1 MSAVEIVILIVAVIA
16 AGALVLSFGGSGLF
30 SGGAI
35 GPRSVRGRL
44 REGSERERIDR
55 DHDPTR
61 YAPQGGH
68 HPDPPGMRK
77 PPNEGGLL

>member
-1 MSAVEIVILIVAVIA
+1 MSTIEIVLLVVAVIA
-16 AGALVLSFGGSGLF
+16 AGALILSLGGSGIF
-30 SGGAI
+30 SGGEV
-35 GPRSVRGRL
+35 GHRSIRGRL
-44 REGSERERIDR
+44 RGSSERDSIDR

>member
-1 MSAVEIVILIVAVIA
+1 MSAVEIVILVVAVIV
-16 AGALVLSFGGSGLF
+16 AGAVFLAWGGLLG
-30 SGGAI
+30 GGAA

-44 REGSERERIDR
+44 RDRSERDSIDR
-55 DHDPTR
+55 DDDLTR

-68 HPDPPGMRK
+68 QRDPPGMRK

>member
-1 MSAVEIVILIVAVIA
+1 MSAVEIVILVVAVIA
-16 AGALVLSFGGSGLF
+16 AGALVLSLGGSGLF
-30 SGGAI
+30 SGGAG
-35 GPRSVRGRL
+35 GPRSVGGRL
-44 REGSERERIDR
+44 RGRSERDSIDR

-68 HPDPPGMRK
+68 HPDLLGMRK

>member
-1 MSAVEIVILIVAVIA
+1 MTFVEIVVLVVAVVVVAVVIMNM
-16 AGALVLSFGGSGLF
+16 GSALFGGGTV
-30 SGGAI
+30 GH
-35 GPRSVRGRL
+35 RSVRGRL
-44 REGSERERIDR
+44 RGRSEGDAIER

>member
-1 MSAVEIVILIVAVIA
+1 MSNE
-16 AGALVLSFGGSGLF
+16 
-30 SGGAI
+30 
-35 GPRSVRGRL
+35 
-44 REGSERERIDR
+44 R

>member
-1 MSAVEIVILIVAVIA
+1 MSAVEIVVLVVAVIV
-16 AGALVLSFGGSGLF
+16 AGALVLSLGASGLF
-30 SGGAI
+30 SGGGV

-44 REGSERERIDR
+44 LGRSERDSIDR